1 MFELLGRFHV
11 ALVHFPI
18 ALLLVGGVLEL
29 TNRRR
34 ADPTR
39 ASAARLCIALG
50 AASAV
55 ISSVTGWIHA
65 DCIDSGSSVANTLL
79 LHRWLGIATA
89 LFACAAVM
97 FGAAAQVSA
106 TAAKMRLASVFC
118 AAVLVGVTGHFGGTL
133 VYGPNFY
140 LSAFDDDEPVANV
153 PNSSSPSPHAEL
165 AANALALLQSRCIEC
180 HGEKKQKGELRLD
193 VLEKARTEDEFG
205 FVIKRGDPAQSRLI
219 QRISLPPDDEDHMPP
234 KKSGPPLTPDEIEL
248 LRRWIEAGAPTS

>member
-11 ALVHFPI
+11 VVVHFPI
-18 ALLLVGGVLEL
+18 ALLLVGGALEL
-29 TNRRR
+29 ANLRR
-34 ADPTR
+34 ADATR

-55 ISSVTGWIHA
+55 VSAVLGWIHA
-65 DCIDSGSSVANTLL
+65 DCIGTGGSAADTLM

-97 FGAAAQVSA
+97 FGAGARVSV

-133 VYGPNFY
+133 VYGENFY
-140 LSAFDDDEPVANV
+140 LSAFDDDEPAATG
-153 PNSSSPSPHAEL
+153 PSAHAEL
-165 AANALALLQSRCIEC
+165 AASALALLQTRCVEC
-180 HGEKKQKGELRLD
+180 HGDKKQKGELRLD
-193 VLEKARTEDEFG
+193 HLEKAFSADEFG
-205 FVIKRGDPAQSRLI
+205 FVIKRGDPSQSRLI
-219 QRISLPPDDEDHMPP
+219 QRISLPLDDEDHMPP